1 MLYIGIITNQKNEMY
16 IKKELMSISGIKTNY
31 SIIFINEKNIANL
44 QAIKFEIILLDIEI
58 KSKKRE
64 IREKLLN
71 SNFLV
76 LNNDRVIDKS
86 ILENIKIPVITYGFN
101 SKSTFTISSIEE
113 NSLIICLQ
121 RIIFNKNNNII
132 EPQEYKVKNSENTE
146 KYAIIGTEILKII
159 YK

>member
-31 SIIFINEKNIANL
+31 SIIFINEKNIDNL

-146 KYAIIGTEILKII
+146 NYAIIGTEILKII

>member
-31 SIIFINEKNIANL
+31 SIIFINEKNIDNL

-86 ILENIKIPVITYGFN
+86 ILENIKIPVVTYGFN

-146 KYAIIGTEILKII
+146 NYAIIGTEILKII

>member
-31 SIIFINEKNIANL
+31 SIIFINEKNIDNL

>member
-16 IKKELMSISGIKTNY
+16 IKKELMSVSGIKTNY
-31 SIIFINEKNIANL
+31 SIIFINEKNIDNL

>member
-31 SIIFINEKNIANL
+31 SIIFINEKNIDNL

-86 ILENIKIPVITYGFN
+86 ILENIKIPVVTYGFN

>member
-31 SIIFINEKNIANL
+31 SIIFINEKNIENL
-44 QAIKFEIILLDIEI
+44 QAIKFETILLDIEI

-64 IREKLLN
+64 IRENLLN

-113 NSLIICLQ
+113 NNLIICLQ
-121 RIIFNKNNNII
+121 RIIFNQNNNII
-132 EPQEYKVKNSENTE
+132 EPQEYKVKNCENTE